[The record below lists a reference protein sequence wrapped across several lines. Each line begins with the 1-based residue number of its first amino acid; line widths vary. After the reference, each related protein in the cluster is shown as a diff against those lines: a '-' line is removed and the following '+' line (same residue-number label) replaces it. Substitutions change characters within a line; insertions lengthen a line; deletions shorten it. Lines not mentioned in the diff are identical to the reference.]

1 MTVEKEIRFRVDR
14 KTKDKIILSTG
25 SLQDKAAML
34 DITFG
39 RDGFNSLSKNGYIC
53 RIRQKPQKLTLEVK
67 KKIPTG
73 WLEQE
78 IPLSRLSDG
87 INYLQLMGMKPYMY
101 LQRNRE
107 VRRYKNLKVFID
119 EIDVLGDFVEIE
131 YQDSKDA
138 VAELNEFL
146 ALANLNFAS
155 TEDLYGNII
164 MNSIKAN
171 PAFRAAYNK
180 GLTHTIDT
188 YVK

>member
-1 MTVEKEIRFRVDR
+1 
-14 KTKDKIILSTG
+14 
-25 SLQDKAAML
+25 
-34 DITFG
+34 
-39 RDGFNSLSKNGYIC
+39 
-53 RIRQKPQKLTLEVK
+53 
-67 KKIPTG
+67 
-73 WLEQE
+73 
-78 IPLSRLSDG
+78 
-87 INYLQLMGMKPYMY
+87 MGMKPYMY

-138 VAELNEFL
+138 MSELNEFL

-164 MNSIKAN
+164 MNSIKSN

-180 GLTHTIDT
+180 GLTQTIDT

>member
-1 MTVEKEIRFRVDR
+1 MTIEKEIRFRVDR

-25 SLQDKAAML
+25 SLKDRAEML

-39 RDGFNSLSKNGYIC
+39 RDGFNSLAKNGYIC

-67 KKIPTG
+67 KKTPNG

-78 IPLSRLSDG
+78 IPLSKLSDG
-87 INYLQLMGMKPYMY
+87 INYLQLMDMKPYMY
-101 LQRNRE
+101 LQRFRE

-131 YQDSKDA
+131 YQDSADA
-138 VAELNEFL
+138 MGELNEFL
-146 ALANLNFAS
+146 ALTNLNFNA
-155 TEDLYGNII
+155 TEDLYGDII
-164 MNSIKAN
+164 MKSLKSN
-171 PAFRAAYNK
+171 PAFKAAYNK

-188 YVK
+188 FVK